1 MAAREFFSAKQL
13 RTKGLHKFLAVILV
27 APLFQIVQFAAPL
40 QAHAVPAVSPAITID
55 PNASATPWTSVP
67 GGASVGVANTSGAGT
82 VSDPKAL
89 IFNGGNRLTF
99 PPRDFGKQ
107 FTVTAWV
114 KPNLT
119 NNINTI
125 LSNAG
130 ANLATNGFK
139 IEWNWWLTN
148 SRAILIEAG
157 NGATGST
164 LSTSGGQVTYGSWQQ
179 LSYVVDL
186 APAGGGAPQVQ
197 LYLNG
202 SVQCTTGAVP
212 LNVKTA
218 GAWYIGAMTDPS
230 YFMNASFGKLNIY
243 NSALSQ
249 SDVQADYNGSK
260 ATYLASPPAPSS
272 ALVAPTA
279 INPPVISGSG
289 ALGTSVSATQGTWGT
304 GSSCTPV
311 TYSYQWARG
320 AVGSFTNISGATSS
334 SYTVTQADAGQT
346 LKVIVTA
353 NSPSGSTT
361 SSNTIDIPSTSPS
374 APSGLTATPGKA
386 SATLNWTNT
395 YTGTPAV
402 SGYIVT
408 AQLGGATC
416 QTTNILATSCTISGL
431 NNGTPYTFTVVA
443 KNSSGNSVNS
453 PSVSATPNA
462 FTVTYDGNLYTGGAA
477 PTDSTTYA
485 PNSSVTVK
493 SNSGT
498 LVRTNYTFAG
508 WATSPGVNGAGA
520 GSTYAA
526 TGSATFAISAN
537 TILYAKW
544 APVTYTITYNGN
556 SNSTGS
562 VPTDATAYTTNASV
576 TVKANSG
583 TLARTNYN
591 FVGWNSQADGKGTDY
606 AASGSATLTIS
617 SNTTLYAKWAQY
629 VLTYNSNL
637 ATGGLPPVAATTGG
651 TISLGGA
658 GTLTRTG
665 YYFDGWASAA
675 GTGGAGS
682 GSSYTSTGSYTLT
695 QTTTLYAKWSKWAL
709 AFSAGTASGVTG
721 TPPAAQSG
729 AGNVTLPTNFGSLA
743 RPNFYQAGW
752 TTDINGGGT
761 ILTGSYPLSAGV
773 TLYPRWAQY
782 TLSYALGTATSGSVP
797 GSTVGV
803 GSKTT
808 ANNSGTLALSGFSF
822 TGWNTLAN
830 GNGQFYAANSSI
842 NLNADITLYPYFSKF
857 TITYSTGTAT
867 SGTAPSAQ
875 LGAGSVTLPSN
886 TGSLAKPNYYWA
898 GWTTNS
904 DGSGTPL
911 TGSYSLSGNQTLYP
925 AWAQYTIS
933 YDMSLNTTAGSAFT
947 TLGYGDTTLASSA
960 PGFARTSYVL
970 GGWTTGSSGSGTFY
984 NLGAIFP
991 ISADR
996 TLYAKWLSVPGS
1008 TITVA
1013 NTTLIFP
1020 LGNATSYSYTPGYVA
1035 VQATETSGTHST
1047 SRFVVTVEGTNCS
1060 ITGAPVTTYDA
1071 LSGGE
1076 TTDTGY
1082 YVNASGIADCYVTV
1096 SRPADATYGPSVS
1109 TAVDFQ
1115 FYPINQVTPLLVD
1128 TTTIVA
1134 SVGTPISM
1142 GLLGGEAGAN
1152 RGDGSGAVSYAAYG
1166 NNCYMTVAGSNYS
1179 LNATAPTQCNVIVT
1193 RAAWHQ
1199 WAIATSQKVATF
1211 NFTARAQDGFIVP
1224 GKSVAFGTTVYLYTT
1239 GGSGNGNV
1247 SYAAYGANCKIS
1259 NVNQLT
1265 STSTGNCTVVAYKS
1279 ASGSFLGQ
1287 TSAPA
1292 VFTFTPT
1299 AASPLVITDDS
1310 SPTNAVSPNLINL
1323 GVLGGNGV
1331 GNVTF
1336 TAAPSPNCQI
1346 VSTDTGAKTATL
1358 TATSSGN
1365 CTVTAWQSAGGGFTG
1380 VLSSPVSYSFGST
1393 PESTLMIVSAT
1404 KTSSLDSGIDLS
1416 VTGQVS
1422 LGGAITFARFKNGSC
1437 YFTDTNTAAG
1447 TATLKSTAVGSCNV
1461 QAYQAASGAYFA
1473 TSSGLVTFTFTGGAQ
1488 SPLALTY
1495 FDPETSQTTTS
1506 GAVMHIVANG
1516 GSGTGTF
1523 AYSVQ
1528 SLSGANCGAVVPSDP
1543 TVTGTQSFATV
1554 SSSLPGVCSVTV
1566 VKSGDLTHKFITTTS
1581 NFTFTGGPQTSL
1593 FLTAS
1598 ATSAPSLSN
1607 VLVTL
1612 NGGSGSGAVTFSVNG
1627 TGCTLN
1633 PPVANTVNVTAS
1645 GKSSCYVSATK
1656 AASGS
1661 YVSAT
1666 TYPGLI
1672 VNFGY
1677 AVQATLVAVVDG
1689 LTTGYL
1695 ATKSADLSYRITT
1708 TGGSGN
1714 GIVTFAAYGN
1724 GHCKIDPLT
1733 DGSAVLSSDFQI
1745 ATCSVVATKAGD
1757 STYGAA
1763 SATAVSLS
1771 FTAASQ
1777 LALSISGDASAAA
1790 VGDFI
1795 NLTVAGGSGSGALR
1809 YSANNSSGG
1818 TCVITP
1824 GLDNT
1829 ATVTSSTIGNCSV
1842 TVVKSG
1848 SGIYGTKVAT
1858 STAFVFGTNQYPIL
1872 TSSPDTQTATAGI
1885 AYTLQLSE
1893 NKKPGTV
1900 KIYSGACTSGYDLTT
1915 GIVTITA
1922 PFPTTCVI
1930 SANRAASGNY
1940 FSGNSNAVSLTFV
1953 AQTQAPLI
1961 INASPTSV
1969 LADETITVNVSG
1981 GSGTGAYNFALYQT
1995 GSDCSISSIISNNSG
2010 GVAVIARPSSGRCS
2024 IQGTHAGSGV
2034 YGFAL
2039 SSSLSLVWGQVAQ
2052 TIPLVISNDPTYSSV
2067 GTSIT
2072 LTTKGGQGNG
2082 AVTFTAIDYNPACV
2096 IVGNQLSKATYG
2108 TCMVRATKAADS
2120 KYSAA
2125 YSQNIVFTFYGS
2137 TLQTPLVIN
2146 TDSPTSGL
2154 SGTIALSTTGG
2165 SGTGTVSYAIVGGT
2179 GTGTISGT
2187 TLSATVSGTFTIVA
2201 TKLGT
2206 AQYASVVSAPA
2217 TFTFTG

>member
-99 PPRDFGKQ
+99 PSRDFGNQ

-119 NNINTI
+119 NDINTI

-139 IEWNWWLTN
+139 IEWNWWKTN

-212 LNVKTA
+212 LKVKTA

-361 SSNTIDIPSTSPS
+361 SSNTIDIPSTAPS

-408 AQLGGATC
+408 AQTGGATC

-493 SNSGT
+493 TTCCWS
-498 LVRTNYTFAG
+498 LQRTNYTFAG
-508 WATSPGVNGAGA
+508 WNTRSDGNGTNYFGAGA
-520 GSTYAA
+520 PTL
-526 TGSATFAISAN
+526 TITAN

-761 ILTGSYPLSAGV
+761 ILTGSYPLSDGV

-803 GSKTT
+803 GSKTI

-886 TGSLAKPNYYWA
+886 TGSLAKPNYKWA

-904 DGSGTPL
+904 DGTGTIL
-911 TGSYSLSGNQTLYP
+911 TGSYSLTGNVTLYP
-925 AWAQYTIS
+925 RWAQYAIS
-933 YDMSLNTTAGSAFT
+933 YDMTGSTSSGSAFT
-947 TLGYGDTTLASSA
+947 TLGFGNTTLATSA
-960 PGFARTSYVL
+960 PGYSKDSATL
-970 GGWTTGSSGSGTFY
+970 GGWTTGPAGAGDFY
-984 NLGAIFP
+984 NLGAVYPNLSGP
-991 ISADR
+991 I
-996 TLYAKWLSVPGS
+996 TLYAKWLTLPGS
-1008 TITVA
+1008 AITVA
-1013 NTTLIFP
+1013 NTTLNLP
-1020 LGNATSYSYTPGYVA
+1020 LADANKNFIENNIVIRVNEAA
-1035 VQATETSGTHST
+1035 GTHST
-1047 SRFVVTVEGTNCS
+1047 ARFVVTVEGTNCS
-1060 ITGAPVTTYDA
+1060 ITGTA
-1071 LSGGE
+1071 LDIGA
-1076 TTDTGY
+1076 TPTLALNNADTGF
-1082 YVNASGIADCYVTV
+1082 VLSAAGIANCSVTIR
-1096 SRPADATYGPSVS
+1096 RPADADFGPSTSNTV
-1109 TAVDFQ
+1109 VFQ
-1115 FYPINQVTPLLVD
+1115 FYPINQITPLIVN
-1128 TTTIVA
+1128 TTINSV
-1134 SVGTPISM
+1134 SVGTPIA
-1142 GLLGGEAGAN
+1142 LGMQGAN
-1152 RGDGSGAVSYAAYG
+1152 IGDGLGAVSYAAYG
-1166 NNCYMTVAGSNYS
+1166 NNCFITISGSNYS
-1179 LNATAPTQCNVIVT
+1179 LNATAPTQCRVIVT
-1193 RAAWHQ
+1193 RAAWKQ
-1199 WAIATSQKVATF
+1199 WAIATSQTVAAF
-1211 NFTARAQDGFIVP
+1211 SFTAVSQGTFTVP
-1224 GKSVAFGTTVYLYTT
+1224 ARSVDFGTTVYLYTT
-1239 GGSGNGNV
+1239 GGSGNGSV
-1247 SYAAYGANCKIS
+1247 KYTTYETGCLIS
-1259 NVNQLT
+1259 NVNELT
-1265 STSTGNCTVVAYKS
+1265 STQTGNCTVVAFKS

-1292 VFTFTPT
+1292 IFTFTPINQ
-1299 AASPLVITDDS
+1299 SPIAITS
-1310 SPTNAVSPNLINL
+1310 SDAIENNPVLSPINL
-1323 GVLGGNGV
+1323 EISGGNGS
-1331 GNVTF
+1331 GIVTY
-1336 TAAPSPNCQI
+1336 TAAPTPNCQI
-1346 VSTDTGAKTATL
+1346 VRTGDFTATL
-1358 TATSSGN
+1358 TATSTGK
-1365 CTVTAWQSAGGGFTG
+1365 CTVTAWKSASKRYNGILSSSVVYAFGIAAPNDLVIVSAGGIT
-1380 VLSSPVSYSFGST
+1380 SSPQDVGFSLST
-1393 PESTLMIVSAT
+1393 
-1404 KTSSLDSGIDLS
+1404 
-1416 VTGQVS
+1416 TGQVS
-1422 LGGAITFARFKNGSC
+1422 PGGAITFARFNNSNC
-1437 YFTDTNTAAG
+1437 YFESPDTSTG
-1447 TATLKSTAVGSCNV
+1447 TVILKSYAVGSCNV
-1461 QAYQAASGAYFA
+1461 QATQAASAA
-1473 TSSGLVTFTFTGGAQ
+1473 HLASTSGLVTFTFTGGAQ
-1488 SPLALTY
+1488 SALNLT
-1495 FDPETSQTTTS
+1495 FSAPDNTSTTTTATS
-1506 GAVMHIVANG
+1506 TMKMVANG

-1523 AYSVQ
+1523 AYTVQ
-1528 SLSGANCGAVVPSDP
+1528 SLTGATCG
-1543 TVTGTQSFATV
+1543 TVTRLDPSANGNQSFATIT
-1554 SSSLPGVCSVTV
+1554 SATPGVCSVTV
-1566 VKSGDLTHKFITTTS
+1566 VKSGDSRYRATVTTT
-1581 NFTFTGGPQTSL
+1581 NFTFTGGPQDRIY
-1593 FLTAS
+1593 LTAS
-1598 ATSAPSLSN
+1598 SPTAPALSN

-1612 NGGSGSGAVTFSVNG
+1612 NGGSGTGAITFQVSV
-1627 TGCTLN
+1627 GCALKGQSSS
-1633 PPVANTVNVTAS
+1633 PDNTINVTAS
-1645 GKSSCYVSATK
+1645 AQSNCRVTATK
-1656 AASGS
+1656 AASGLFT
-1661 YVSAT
+1661 SAT
-1666 TYPGLI
+1666 TYGPDVVS
-1672 VNFGY
+1672 VNFNG
-1677 AVQATLVAVVDG
+1677 ALQSTLVTTVDG
-1689 LTTGYL
+1689 LASGY
-1695 ATKSADLSYRITT
+1695 TSPKSADSTYAIST
-1708 TGGSGN
+1708 TGGSGS
-1714 GIVTFAAYGN
+1714 GLVTFAVYGN
-1724 GHCKIDPLT
+1724 GNCKLETSVPGT
-1733 DGSAVLSSDFQI
+1733 AYLSSSFQT
-1745 ATCSVVATKAGD
+1745 ATCSVVAKKAAEGV
-1757 STYGAA
+1757 YGAVT
-1763 SATAVSLS
+1763 ATAVSLS
-1771 FTAASQ
+1771 FTAAGQ
-1777 LALSISGDASAAA
+1777 DGLAITGDSSAAA

-1795 NLTVAGGSGSGALR
+1795 NLTVTGGSGTGALK

-1829 ATVTSSTIGNCSV
+1829 ATVTSSTIGSCSV

-1858 STAFVFGTNQYPIL
+1858 STSFAFGTNQYPVL
-1872 TSSPDTQTATAGI
+1872 TADPDTQTATAGVP
-1885 AYTLQLSE
+1885 YTLRLSE
-1893 NKKPGTV
+1893 KEKPGSVT
-1900 KIYSGACTSGYDLTT
+1900 IYSGACSWSYNPAT
-1915 GIVTITA
+1915 GVVTITA
-1922 PFPTTCVI
+1922 PFATTCEVV
-1930 SANRAASGNY
+1930 AVRAASGNY
-1940 FSGNSNAVSLTFV
+1940 YSGTSNKVSVTFSARE
-1953 AQTQAPLI
+1953 QDPLI
-1961 INASPTSV
+1961 INASATAVSTFESIAV
-1969 LADETITVNVSG
+1969 TVSR
-1981 GSGTGAYNFALYQT
+1981 GSGLGNLNVVAY
-1995 GSDCSISSIISNNSG
+1995 GSGCRFTSNSG
-2010 GVAVIARPSSGRCS
+2010 GEAVITRDTSGTCTV
-2024 IQGTHAGSGV
+2024 QGSRASNGA
-2034 YGFAL
+2034 YGFKL
-2039 SSSLSLVWGQVAQ
+2039 SSPVTLTWGQLAQ
-2052 TIPLVISNDPTYSSV
+2052 TIPLVISNDPTYATV
-2067 GTSIT
+2067 GGTIT
-2072 LTTKGGQGNG
+2072 LTTVGGQGIG
-2082 AVTFTAIDYNPACV
+2082 AVTFKVVGDYNPACV
-2096 IVGNQLSKATYG
+2096 LVGNQLTKSAYG
-2108 TCMVRATKAADS
+2108 TCMIRATKAGDAVYGS
-2120 KYSAA
+2120 QN
-2125 YSQNIVFTFYGS
+2125 SQNIVFTFYGS
-2137 TLQTPLVIN
+2137 TPQNPLTIDVN
-2146 TDSPTSGL
+2146 SLTSSL
-2154 SGTIALSTTGG
+2154 SGTINLSTIGG
-2165 SGTGTVSYAIVGGT
+2165 SGNGLVTYVITGGT
-2179 GTGTISGT
+2179 GTGTINGSI
-2187 TLSATVSGTFTIVA
+2187 LSASSAGTITVVA
-2201 TKLGT
+2201 TKQGDP
-2206 AQYASVVSAPA
+2206 QYASVLSPPI